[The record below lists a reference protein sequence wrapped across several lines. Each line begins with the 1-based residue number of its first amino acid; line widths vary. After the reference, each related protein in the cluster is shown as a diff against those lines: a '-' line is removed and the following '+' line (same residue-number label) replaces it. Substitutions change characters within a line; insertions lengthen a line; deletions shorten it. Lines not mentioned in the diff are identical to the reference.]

1 MIFTNNPTSDILL
14 YSMALQ
20 GFYITIFLDMNIVF
34 LKMLLKDGFSEQA
47 NM

>member
-1 MIFTNNPTSDILL
+1 MVSTNNLSSDILL

-20 GFYITIFLDMNIVF
+20 GLYITVFLNMHVML

-47 NM
+47 TM

>member
-1 MIFTNNPTSDILL
+1 MISTNNPTSDILL

-20 GFYITIFLDMNIVF
+20 GLYITIFLDMNILL
-34 LKMLLKDGFSEQA
+34 LKMLLEDGFSEQA